1 MVLIDKIG
9 YTRVSTIDQDP
20 ENQIRLIA
28 AEGIPS
34 DFIFVDRGISG
45 TVSAENR
52 HGFQRAMNY
61 ITEHPNEVKFLYVY
75 EIFGQRHSW

>member
-20 ENQIRLIA
+20 ENQVRLIA

-34 DFIFVDRGISG
+34 DFIFIDKGVSG
-45 TVSAENR
+45 SCDVHGGLLKFDAVWGGMGSKLPSDGAE
-52 HGFQRAMNY
+52 FVEDF
-61 ITEHPNEVKFLYVY
+61 TEE
-75 EIFGQRHSW
+75 